1 MARAALKYVR
11 QVGNSYQYQRDY
23 PLRLK
28 RLYGRKTFT
37 APLRLKVGCSEGDLQ
52 RAWANAN
59 DLFELQC
66 KKLETSDPSAFKAT
80 EIEKLAAEL
89 LRKRGVR
96 PSQFARVTDP
106 EVRKLEEAAQ
116 EQMQQD
122 SFDYAAEIFPE
133 IFDIS
138 LATENREPTVDES
151 ALLRAFELVQAA
163 SKKKP
168 KTLQVLWDEYIAERK
183 LDTSTREGKRIQGCW
198 DRFIEIAGDTL
209 ISEST
214 LDHIHAGLDA
224 FVEQKLTDGQA
235 VSAIRR
241 NLAEPLAALRRG
253 SAVYRLG
260 WVIEPARLP
269 KYQSKGK
276 RTLNH
281 EQQRMLLDACR
292 DWDDGIAACILL
304 MLQAGAMTSEIKRL
318 DLEQDVHLEGLPYVI
333 FRGGDSGVTK
343 TEARKRIAPVV
354 LEAQLIARHLEETI
368 QWLNSVTDST
378 PSATIKKRLKSVLGE
393 GYTGHCLRHT
403 LRSNCV
409 AVSAN
414 PFAVASIAG
423 WKTPGSGLS
432 DIMLNYGREG
442 LQTSETLLNLQQESL
457 KIHRHLLPQERTN
470 VVPIRRV

>member
-1 MARAALKYVR
+1 MAYSGLDAAFRGMNIDGDRPELIVIDDPETKESAKSEM
-11 QVGNSYQYQRDY
+11 QIED
-23 PLRLK
+23 
-28 RLYGRKTFT
+28 RKTM
-37 APLRLKVGCSEGDLQ
+37 LDQDIDGLVGQDNRMGVVI
-52 RAWANAN
+52 
-59 DLFELQC
+59 
-66 KKLETSDPSAFKAT
+66 TSTVQNCYCLSAM
-80 EIEKLAAEL
+80 I
-89 LRKRGVR
+89 
-96 PSQFARVTDP
+96 TD
-106 EVRKLEEAAQ
+106 
-116 EQMQQD
+116 
-122 SFDYAAEIFPE
+122 
-133 IFDIS
+133 
-138 LATENREPTVDES
+138 
-151 ALLRAFELVQAA
+151 
-163 SKKKP
+163 P
-168 KTLQVLWDEYIAERK
+168 KTLPAYNGRRFGLIESWPTNAELWDEYIAERK

-241 NLAEPLAALRRG
+241 NLSEPLAALRRG

-276 RTLNH
+276 RTLNY
-281 EQQRMLLDACR
+281 EQQRVLLDACR

-304 MLQAGAMTSEIKRL
+304 MLQAGAMPSEVKRL
-318 DLEQDVHLEGLPYVI
+318 DFEQDVHLEGLPYVI

-403 LRSNCV
+403 LRSNCA

-432 DIMLNYGREG
+432 DIMLNYGKEG

-457 KIHRHLLPQERTN
+457 KIHRHLLPQEASN
-470 VVPIRRV
+470 VIPIRRV